1 MISVI
6 VTVGPNPAY
15 KSYLQECIDSIS
27 MQDFKHAIEIVIV
40 DDAAHL
46 GGSLLIQAPQY
57 TRHHKYIKN
66 IWNLGQAASIN
77 IGIANAGYDW
87 IFVMGGSDDKL
98 MPNCLKVC
106 RDTYLQNNLAKWA
119 CYSPM
124 LITSEGETSNL
135 PQGAWMFHRSLWAK
149 LGGYPRE
156 AGIGEVDSIFGSI
169 MLKQGVIMYPCGT
182 EPTYWHREH
191 PQALSAI
198 KSSARHEAAGII
210 RGMCTQEWEQ
220 PKWIKGYGYELD

>member
-15 KSYLQECIDSIS
+15 LKYLNSCLNSIWR
-27 MQDFKHAIEIVIV
+27 QNINVPLEVVIV

-46 GGSLLIQAPQY
+46 NDDY
-57 TRHHKYIKN
+57 TCPFLNPLECRYIKN
-66 IWNLGQAASIN
+66 VWNLGQATSIN
-77 IGIANAGYDW
+77 IGIAQAKYDW
-87 IFVMGGSDDKL
+87 IFVMGGSDDEL
-98 MPNCLKVC
+98 MENCLSVC
-106 RDTYLQNNLAKWA
+106 YDQMKASAENKWA

-169 MLKQGVIMYPCGT
+169 MLRQGVIMYPCGT